1 MIDELRREEEPL
13 VFQLLKQYFNAQHKE
28 LNPFEKIL
36 IYKDTEVTGLI
47 SYSILYESAELNYI
61 LVLPDYRNN
70 CIASLLMKAML
81 SDLIK
86 NKVKSVTLEVNENN
100 IPAIQLY
107 KKYGFQKISIRKKYY
122 GNEDALLLQK
132 ELR

>member
-1 MIDELRREEEPL
+1 MIDELKKEEEPL
-13 VFQLLKQYFNAQHKE
+13 VFQLLKQYFNTQYKE

-36 IYKDTEVTGLI
+36 IYKDTEVAGLI
-47 SYSILYESAELNYI
+47 SYSILYERAELNYI

-70 CIASLLMKAML
+70 CIASLLMKTML

>member
-1 MIDELRREEEPL
+1 MIDELRKEEESL
-13 VFQLLKQYFNAQHKE
+13 VFQLLKQYFNAQYKE
-28 LNPFEKIL
+28 LNPFERIL
-36 IYKDTEVTGLI
+36 VYKDIEVAGLI
-47 SYSILYESAELNYI
+47 SYSILYERAELNYI

-70 CIASLLMKAML
+70 CIASLLIKAML

-86 NKVKSVTLEVNENN
+86 NKVKSITLEVNENN

>member
-1 MIDELRREEEPL
+1 M
-13 VFQLLKQYFNAQHKE
+13 FQLLKQYFNAQYKE

-36 IYKDTEVTGLI
+36 IYKDTEVAGLI
-47 SYSILYESAELNYI
+47 SYSILYERAELNYI

-70 CIASLLMKAML
+70 CIASLLMKTML

>member
-1 MIDELRREEEPL
+1 MIDELKKEEEQL
-13 VFQLLKQYFNAQHKE
+13 VFQLLKQYFNAQYKE

-36 IYKDTEVTGLI
+36 IYKDTEVAGLI
-47 SYSILYESAELNYI
+47 SYSILYERAELNYI

-70 CIASLLMKAML
+70 CIASLLMKTML

>member
-1 MIDELRREEEPL
+1 MIDELKKAEEPL
-13 VFQLLKQYFNAQHKE
+13 VFQLLKQYFNAQYKE

-36 IYKDTEVTGLI
+36 IYKDTEVAGLI
-47 SYSILYESAELNYI
+47 SYSILYERAELNYI

-70 CIASLLMKAML
+70 CIASLLMKTML

>member
-1 MIDELRREEEPL
+1 M
-13 VFQLLKQYFNAQHKE
+13 A
-28 LNPFEKIL
+28 
-36 IYKDTEVTGLI
+36 GLI
-47 SYSILYESAELNYI
+47 SYSILYERAELNYI

-70 CIASLLMKAML
+70 CIASLLMKTML

>member
-1 MIDELRREEEPL
+1 MIDELKKEEEPL
-13 VFQLLKQYFNAQHKE
+13 VFQLLKQYFNAQYKE

-36 IYKDTEVTGLI
+36 IYKDTEVAGLI
-47 SYSILYESAELNYI
+47 SYSILYERAELNYI

-70 CIASLLMKAML
+70 CIASLLMKTML

-100 IPAIQLY
+100 IEALRLY
-107 KKYGFQKISIRKKYY
+107 NKLGFKEISLRDRYY
-122 GNEDALLLQK
+122 GEDTAIIMEK
-132 ELR
+132 VK

>member
-1 MIDELRREEEPL
+1 MIDELKKEEEPS
-13 VFQLLKQYFNAQHKE
+13 VFQLLKQYFNAQYKE

-36 IYKDTEVTGLI
+36 IYKDTEVAGLI
-47 SYSILYESAELNYI
+47 SYSILYERAELNYI

-70 CIASLLMKAML
+70 YIASLLMKTML

>member
-1 MIDELRREEEPL
+1 MIEELEKNDEIV
-13 VFQLLKQYFNAQHKE
+13 VFDLIEKFFKTKYIE
-28 LNPFEKIL
+28 VNPFEKFIVYKEKKIL
-36 IYKDTEVTGLI
+36 GFA
-47 SYSILYESAELNYI
+47 SYSILYERAELNYI